1 VSRFVFFFWLLIL
14 PDGGTGT
21 DASVV
26 AAKVEPKKPSAEDL
40 EVISNLELLEN
51 LDESADLELMQE
63 LSVEQ

>member
-1 VSRFVFFFWLLIL
+1 VSRFVFFFWLMIA
-14 PDGGTGT
+14 PDGGTGR

-26 AAKVEPKKPSAEDL
+26 AAKVEPKRPSAEDL

-51 LDESADLELMQE
+51 LDESADLEMMQE